1 MSDEQKKLL
10 EQQLWAIANILRGKM
25 DADDYRNYILGF
37 IFFKYLSEKLEIYA
51 NEILEPDNLKYTDL
65 QDEKDKIYID
75 AVKKACIKKLGYFL
89 KPSELFSS
97 IANKGNN
104 LVDTE
109 TNEND
114 EATQFFILEDLER
127 ILNNIEQSTMGTES
141 EDDFVRL
148 FEDLDL
154 NSSKL
159 GKTTKAKN
167 EIIAKILNALNKIDF
182 QLEDTNAD
190 VLGDAYEYL
199 IGEFAAG
206 AGKKAGEFYTPQ
218 QVSTILAKIVTTRKK
233 RLKSVYDPTCGSG
246 SLLLR
251 VAKEVDDV
259 GYFYG
264 QELNRTT
271 YNLARMNMI
280 LHDVHYTKF
289 DIKQGDTLEDDL
301 HEELKAEAIVANPP
315 FSAQWSA
322 KQIFASDDRFSQY
335 GKLAPSSKADFAF
348 VQHMIHHLD
357 DNGIMACVLP
367 HGVLFRGGA
376 EGHIR
381 KFLIEDRNYLDA
393 VIGLPTNVFYGTG
406 IPTCILVFKKCREDD
421 EDVLF
426 IDASLEFEKQK
437 TQNII
442 REDNISKIIDTYSNR
457 LVEDKFSSKAT
468 LSQIKI
474 NDYNLNIPK
483 YVNTYEENISIEI
496 DEIID
501 EIKEIEKLKD
511 KNDALLKEYC
521 NELNIPFPAGNN
533 LYMLGLY
540 KKAIMQKI
548 FKREINFNILNS
560 KWDELQLSEVGEI
573 VTGKTPSTADVDLWN
588 GNIQFIT
595 PTDIKEDNK
604 YQLNVERFVKET
616 SKMKILPPKSI
627 IYTCIAS
634 IGKMCLSKYPCIT
647 NQQINSIIPFEDYD
661 NEFIYYAIQYITP
674 KIKSTQA
681 NTTLPII
688 NKTEFSKFY
697 IDIPL
702 DKNEQIKISSFL
714 SAIDF
719 KIFTI
724 TNQLS
729 KNEMFKLGSISNK
742 FEINE

>member
-51 NEILEPDNLKYTDL
+51 KEILEPDNLKYTDL
-65 QDEKDKIYID
+65 EEEKDKMYID

-97 IANKGNN
+97 LANKGNN
-104 LVDTE
+104 LVDNE

-251 VAKEVDDV
+251 VAKEVEDV

-335 GKLAPSSKADFAF
+335 GRLAPKTKADFAF

-367 HGVLFRGGA
+367 HGVLFRGAA

-381 KFLIEDRNYLDA
+381 KYLIEDRNYLDA
-393 VIGLPTNVFYGTG
+393 VIGLPSNVFYGTG
-406 IPTCILVFKKCREDD
+406 IPTSILVFKKCREID
-421 EDVLF
+421 EDILF
-426 IDASLEFEKQK
+426 IDASNHFEKVK
-437 TQNII
+437 TQNVLLPEHI
-442 REDNISKIIDTYSNR
+442 DKIISTYQER
-457 LVEDKFSSKAT
+457 LVEEKYSYRAT
-468 LSQIKI
+468 LQEIKD
-474 NDYNLNIPK
+474 NDYNLNIPR
-483 YVNTYEENISIEI
+483 YVDTFEATERI
-496 DEIID
+496 DLNAVTNELKELEKEIINTD
-501 EIKEIEKLKD
+501 NTIADFCKQ
-511 KNDALLKEYC
+511 
-521 NELNIPFPAGNN
+521 LNIQTPF
-533 LYMLGLY
+533 
-540 KKAIMQKI
+540 
-548 FKREINFNILNS
+548 
-560 KWDELQLSEVGEI
+560 
-573 VTGKTPSTADVDLWN
+573 
-588 GNIQFIT
+588 
-595 PTDIKEDNK
+595 
-604 YQLNVERFVKET
+604 
-616 SKMKILPPKSI
+616 
-627 IYTCIAS
+627 
-634 IGKMCLSKYPCIT
+634 
-647 NQQINSIIPFEDYD
+647 
-661 NEFIYYAIQYITP
+661 
-674 KIKSTQA
+674 
-681 NTTLPII
+681 
-688 NKTEFSKFY
+688 
-697 IDIPL
+697 
-702 DKNEQIKISSFL
+702 
-714 SAIDF
+714 
-719 KIFTI
+719 
-724 TNQLS
+724 
-729 KNEMFKLGSISNK
+729 
-742 FEINE
+742 